1 MESYGE
7 RSKHSI
13 LCRSTQRDEKRM
25 VVGLHGGT
33 AALQVRRNGHR
44 LFGDLEAPAL
54 RVVPR
59 RGQEGLPH
67 QVVRWGGRRIGRG
80 RSPVSPCSSGA
91 MVGVARRTSSQ
102 RRRGAAASGRKTQ
115 RLSGRSLGCAD
126 ERLVRDLHV
135 PTVTASAKP
144 VGSSPPVSDGLP
156 ALRQREVMEGV
167 WSGGW
172 PVHSGGEC
180 AAFFCQNA
188 IESIA

>member
-59 RGQEGLPH
+59 RGQEGLPR
-67 QVVRWGGRRIGRG
+67 QVARWGGRRIGRG
-80 RSPVSPCSSGA
+80 RSPVSQCSSGA

-135 PTVTASAKP
+135 PTVT
-144 VGSSPPVSDGLP
+144 DGLP
-156 ALRQREVMEGV
+156 AQRQREVMEGV
-167 WSGGW
+167 LSGGW
-172 PVHSGGEC
+172 PMHSGGEC